1 MAAPALMAFE
11 LNSATTVG
19 TDLRVGPGSE
29 DPPLSSAEVGVIDH
43 HPMLD
48 PVLHR
53 CEEHR
58 LWQSRFSLRST
69 RPCEMHDGDNL
80 RFIDAHEQDVIA
92 VMAHGYRSHV
102 AAVEWM
108 VAPHLRRKLRL
119 ESQRVRSDSAPRSLI
134 FHG

>member
-1 MAAPALMAFE
+1 
-11 LNSATTVG
+11 
-19 TDLRVGPGSE
+19 
-29 DPPLSSAEVGVIDH
+29 
-43 HPMLD
+43 
-48 PVLHR
+48 
-53 CEEHR
+53 
-58 LWQSRFSLRST
+58 
-69 RPCEMHDGDNL
+69 MHDGDNL